1 MSYIP
6 QNRLADYREKNKPS
20 HCPIL
25 GDPSDDWV
33 VDHDHRTGLIRGVL
47 SRKGNS
53 LLGKVENFFLMRCG
67 GDKKRLPGTL
77 RRMADFLEE
86 PPAHREPHLHPVGL
100 RQLTNRF
107 KRNLNKEDQEFALK
121 KLGAKKS
128 EINACQ
134 NVNDRS
140 ALYRTLVKV
149 NYTKHE

>member
-1 MSYIP
+1 VSYIP
-6 QNRLADYREKNKPS
+6 QNRLADYREKHKPLY
-20 HCPIL
+20 CPIL
-25 GDPSDDWV
+25 GELSNDWV

-67 GDKKRLPGTL
+67 GDRKNLPGTL
-77 RRMADFLEE
+77 RRMADFLEN
-86 PPAHREPHLHPVGL
+86 PPASSEEHLHPVGL
-100 RQLTNRF
+100 KQLTNRF

-140 ALYRTLVKV
+140 ALYRTLVKT